1 LRRQPSR
8 RITHYPTHLPSST
21 IKHDFLARPPKEKR
35 PGRPRRARRRP
46 VSPVPPEVAPRTRP
60 CARTA
65 DAPSSDGLL
74 KDDLVGALDTY
85 LKAHSSRLAGDKF
98 FAEYYDR
105 SGSPVKKAAR
115 TADDTKDDK
124 AKDKE
129 PKRRKTV
136 VKAEPSSP

>member
-1 LRRQPSR
+1 MPS
-8 RITHYPTHLPSST
+8 
-21 IKHDFLARPPKEKR
+21 
-35 PGRPRRARRRP
+35 
-46 VSPVPPEVAPRTRP
+46 PPEVAPRTRP

-85 LKAHSSRLAGDKF
+85 LKAHSSRLGGDKF

-115 TADDTKDDK
+115 SSEDTKDDK
-124 AKDKE
+124 AKE